1 MHCGALQ
8 ACQGGAA
15 GLAQQGWT
23 FLSGF
28 TASNLGL
35 ACRYEERLKAA
46 ENEKERMKKEDVDRY
61 KAITERFA
69 EEKERLERKVNTAH
83 NQTQKRR
90 LLMGLSVAPGAQDS
104 LPISARLG
112 LVVSISRSADAIR
125 SQVLC
130 IEFQAGVVL

>member
-1 MHCGALQ
+1 VHCGALQ

-23 FLSGF
+23 FLWSF
-28 TASNLGL
+28 TAANLGS

-83 NQTQKRR
+83 NQAQKRR
-90 LLMGLSVAPGAQDS
+90 LLMGLSVAQQ
-104 LPISARLG
+104 ARL
-112 LVVSISRSADAIR
+112 SC
-125 SQVLC
+125 Q
-130 IEFQAGVVL
+130 Q